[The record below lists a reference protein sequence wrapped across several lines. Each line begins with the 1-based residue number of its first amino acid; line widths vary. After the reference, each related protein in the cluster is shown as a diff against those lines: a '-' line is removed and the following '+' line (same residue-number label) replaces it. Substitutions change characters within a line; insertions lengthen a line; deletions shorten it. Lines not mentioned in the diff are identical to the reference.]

1 MYSKIIHK
9 IRNNEF
15 SRSELA
21 LVRENASRM
30 AQSGDENAR
39 AVLDEIATCGVTGSD
54 RRLAFIG
61 FCPAGDIDNRLD
73 GRWISEGIC
82 EFDYVESQHQQQR
95 FSEIMT
101 GDTLILKK
109 REQFGETMRLYS
121 SGTVREVVER
131 GRLLKVNWRTD
142 CGEIVMPLMGCNS
155 TVDIKSIEVVEKTV
169 PDEFWRWLGWTTG

>member
-73 GRWISEGIC
+73 GRWISEGK
-82 EFDYVESQHQQQR
+82 D
-95 FSEIMT
+95 
-101 GDTLILKK
+101 L
-109 REQFGETMRLYS
+109 
-121 SGTVREVVER
+121 SGAAAD
-131 GRLLKVNWRTD
+131 K
-142 CGEIVMPLMGCNS
+142 
-155 TVDIKSIEVVEKTV
+155 
-169 PDEFWRWLGWTTG
+169 